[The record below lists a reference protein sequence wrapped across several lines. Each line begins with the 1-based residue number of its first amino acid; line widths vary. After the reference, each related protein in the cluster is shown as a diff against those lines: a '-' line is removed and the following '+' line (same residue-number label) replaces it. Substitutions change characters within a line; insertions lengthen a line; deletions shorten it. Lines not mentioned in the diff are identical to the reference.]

1 MIQNIKLIGSQDV
14 EAQITPH
21 PSQSNTAVP
30 THAYSGRGGAGNVV
44 KKDGGEGAGGNV
56 VVDNTTPSLRESG
69 VLPTVGYSGRGGAGN
84 LRNVDVEGKRL
95 EDERKAKEARER
107 AHDEVVKAVD
117 LDLKMPERAHLGSEK
132 VE

>member
-1 MIQNIKLIGSQDV
+1 M

-21 PSQSNTAVP
+21 PSQLNTAVP
-30 THAYSGRGGAGNVV
+30 THAYSGRGGAGNLV
-44 KKDGGEGAGGNV
+44 KKDGGQRAGDTV
-56 VVDNTTPSLRESG
+56 VADTTPSLRESA

-84 LRNVDVEGKRL
+84 LRSVDVERKKL
-95 EDERKAKEARER
+95 EDEMKAKEARER